1 MKKLLLTLAL
11 PLMLVGCT
19 NNNGATKEGTWVN
32 LERNQLLTVYY
43 GSDSK
48 YFSLESYNEV
58 NFRVNSSEHAT
69 TIQVKTVHS
78 TTTTNY
84 EYRGS
89 TVSYV
94 LVTTE
99 NG

>member
-1 MKKLLLTLAL
+1 MKKLLLILAL

-19 NNNGATKEGTWVN
+19 ENNGPTKEGTWVE

-48 YFSLESYNEV
+48 VFSLQSYSEV
-58 NFRVNSSEHAT
+58 NFRVNCGEKAT
-69 TIQVKTVHS
+69 TIQVKAIHS
-78 TTTTNY
+78 MITTKY

-89 TVSYV
+89 TVSYA
-94 LVTTE
+94 LVTE
-99 NG
+99 NS